1 MLSCVADPDGFG
13 WRAAKRSIEV
23 GSLVDEKERLPENQS
38 LHGCPQGR
46 GLIQRVRAS
55 RFQTDFP
62 SPQNTGRVHW
72 LGSKTNDTGD
82 RNSRG

>member
-1 MLSCVADPDGFG
+1 MPSCVAAPDAFG
-13 WRAAKRSIEV
+13 WRAARRSIEV
-23 GSLVDEKERLPENQS
+23 GSPVDEKERLPESQS
-38 LHGCPQGR
+38 SHGCPHER
-46 GLIQRVRAS
+46 GLIQRVRPG
-55 RFQTDFP
+55 RFQTDSP